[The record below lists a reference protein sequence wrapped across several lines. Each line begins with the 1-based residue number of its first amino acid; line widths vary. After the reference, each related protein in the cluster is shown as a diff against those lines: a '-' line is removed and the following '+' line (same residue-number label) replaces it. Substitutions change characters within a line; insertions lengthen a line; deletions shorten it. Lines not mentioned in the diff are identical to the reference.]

1 MCDIMYMPQKNQSAR
16 GTERSK
22 HDYCNSFINEAIIKL
37 CISLE
42 SYKFL
47 IDQGI
52 LAFIYIYIY
61 KYIYIYIIYIH
72 IRNIKTKIRI
82 QEQYH
87 YSITV
92 YQDLPS
98 T

>member
-1 MCDIMYMPQKNQSAR
+1 M
-16 GTERSK
+16 
-22 HDYCNSFINEAIIKL
+22 
-37 CISLE
+37 SLE
-42 SYKFL
+42 TYKFL
-47 IDQGI
+47 IYQRYSSI
-52 LAFIYIYIY
+52 LIY
-61 KYIYIYIIYIH
+61 

-82 QEQYH
+82 PEQYH